1 MEKKVLS
8 ICIPTYNR
16 KEVLI
21 DEIKQY
27 LSVPDERFCIKV
39 NDNCSTDGTVTALS
53 QIHDDRLIVS
63 RNEKNEGSVPNWMK
77 ALLNCNSEYVIFVLD
92 KDLVDIKY
100 LSAFIDYLV
109 SDKPNFGYVDLDIN
123 KQKKMINY
131 SKGYQSILHMC
142 YLDKHPS
149 GYFYKKDIFEEA
161 FEDSS
166 FQLIDKT
173 FIFPFEVL
181 NGSISVKYQSTIVV
195 WPLIV
200 NAALRVK
207 KDTRTLSFNEKNI
220 WFGFD
225 KRKLEFSYYLN
236 NVLGLHIPLCEKKK
250 ISLKILKVA
259 IGNVTYGLKSMLKNK
274 EACYH
279 YYVSCRKVSVREM
292 TNNMK
297 TFLAFYCT
305 SCIGVFD
312 KKTILQNMLLASWS
326 ATVGIIKSFK

>member
-16 KEVLI
+16 KEVLV

-27 LSVPDERFCIKV
+27 LSVKDDRFCIKV
-39 NDNCSTDGTVTALS
+39 NDNCSTDGTVDALS
-53 QIHDDRLIVS
+53 LIHDDRLIVS
-63 RNEKNEGSVPNWMK
+63 RNSENEGSVPNWMK
-77 ALLNCNSEYVIFVLD
+77 SLLNCNSDYVIFVLD

-109 SDKPNFGYVDLDIN
+109 IDKPNFGYIDLDIN
-123 KQKKMINY
+123 KAKNIINY
-131 SKGYQSILHMC
+131 PKGYESILHMC

-161 FEDSS
+161 FWSPS
-166 FQLIDKT
+166 FQQIDKT
-173 FIFPFEVL
+173 FIFPFEIL

-195 WPLIV
+195 LPLII

-207 KDTRTLSFNEKNI
+207 KDTRTLSFNEENI

-236 NVLGLHIPLCEKKK
+236 NVLGLHIPISEKTK
-250 ISLKILKVA
+250 ISLKVLKVA
-259 IGNVTYGLKSMLKNK
+259 IGNVTYGLKSMLKNQ

-279 YYVSCRKVSVREM
+279 YYVSTRSVSVREM
-292 TNNMK
+292 VDNMNS
-297 TFLAFYCT
+297 FLLLYYA
-305 SCIGVFD
+305 SCKGIFN
-312 KKTILQNMLLASWS
+312 KKSILLSMLLASSS
-326 ATVGIIKSFK
+326 AIVKIIKSFK